1 MLEQLM
7 SPEERKQS
15 IVDKIKR
22 IKEVKET
29 TNIMT
34 YYGILVDKGNIKTLQ
49 RLYNMFGIQY
59 QASSNDYIYF
69 EKDQHYLALIIDI

>member
-7 SPEERKQS
+7 SPEEREQS

-22 IKEVKET
+22 IKEVKEN

-69 EKDQHYLALIIDI
+69 EKD

>member
-22 IKEVKET
+22 IKEVKEN

-59 QASSNDYIYF
+59 QASSSDYIYF
-69 EKDQHYLALIIDI
+69 EKD